1 MHGHGEML
9 TQGIS
14 SGSAPLLQQY
24 TDTKLTT
31 HIAWVKHVYIC
42 IYIYM
47 CVCVCVYVWSKRV
60 ITDKGK
66 DNHLIV
72 WINFEAYWA
81 YEILNTC
88 LTQCKRCMVL
98 VYWHWRHASLASIH
112 NRHSRL
118 SKTCLMVMQRMHAN
132 NAYALE
138 ICLPCINPPSQADNK
153 LINTCLMP
161 MLERHGTSAQ
171 PPEAWLPCITPSR
184 GWLAIECMS

>member
-1 MHGHGEML
+1 ML

-14 SGSAPLLQQY
+14 SGSAPFLQQY

-42 IYIYM
+42 IYVYI
-47 CVCVCVYVWSKRV
+47 CVCVYVWSKRV

-66 DNHLIV
+66 DNHLTV

>member
-1 MHGHGEML
+1 MHGPRRDVDPGHQQWIC
-9 TQGIS
+9 TS
-14 SGSAPLLQQY
+14 SAAIY
-24 TDTKLTT
+24 WHKTDDSHSMSKTCIYL
-31 HIAWVKHVYIC
+31 Y
-42 IYIYM
+42 IYIY
-47 CVCVCVYVWSKRV
+47 VCVYVWSKLV
-60 ITDKGK
+60 ITDEGK
-66 DNHLIV
+66 DNHLTV
-72 WINFEAYWA
+72 LINFEAYWA

-132 NAYALE
+132 NAYTLE
-138 ICLPCINPPSQADNK
+138 ICPPCINPPSQADNK

-184 GWLAIECMS
+184 GWLAIGCMS